1 VTYSIVAR
9 DPASGEFGV
18 AVQSH
23 FFQVGPVVPWA
34 RAGVGAVATQSDAEI
49 RYGPLGLDLMA
60 SGYAADRA
68 LAAAMAADR
77 KPETRQVAMVD
88 RDGQVAVHTG
98 TKCIREAGHRT
109 GAGYSVQAN
118 LMEKPTVWGV
128 MAEAFEGTIGPLAER
143 MMVTLETAEVEG
155 GDIRGKQSAAM
166 LVVDGNLHP
175 GWWEGRLI
183 DLRVEDDPEP
193 LVELRR
199 LLSVK
204 RAYDATTEAEGA
216 AERGDPEAAALAAR
230 ALQSGRDHVEL
241 RFWMALSMA
250 GRGELETAVA
260 LLRGVIKQDER
271 WLELLHRLFHTD
283 LIKPEL
289 LAQLEARLRVGAI
302 HRTD

>member
-1 VTYSIVAR
+1 MTYSIVAR
-9 DPASGEFGV
+9 DRESGEFGV

-60 SGYAADRA
+60 AGYPAARA
-68 LAAAMAADR
+68 LAAAMVADP

-98 TKCIREAGHRT
+98 AKCIREAGDRI

-118 LMEKPTVWGV
+118 LMEKATVWGA
-128 MAEAFEGTIGPLAER
+128 MADAFEGTAGLLAER
-143 MMVTLETAEVEG
+143 MMAALEAAEVEG

-166 LVVDGNLHP
+166 LVVDGKLHP

-183 DLRVEDDPEP
+183 DLRVEDHPEP

-199 LLSVK
+199 LLGLK
-204 RAYDATTEAEGA
+204 RAYDATTEAESA
-216 AERGDPEAAALAAR
+216 TQRGDPQAGALAAR
-230 ALQSGRDHVEL
+230 ALEGGRDHVEL

-250 GRGELETAVA
+250 GRGEIETAVA
-260 LLRGVIKQDER
+260 VLRAVIKQDER
-271 WLELLHRLFHTD
+271 WLETMRRLPHADLLR
-283 LIKPEL
+283 PEL
-289 LAQLEARLRVGAI
+289 LAQLEERLKTTST
-302 HRTD
+302 RTR